1 MPEHTPSGAHRSR
14 GFHACHA
21 AYFALLCAV
30 FAGLGCATLNQ
41 LRFEQPTIQLEA
53 VEITGLGP
61 QGGSFDLWLD
71 VFNPNGYDLTA
82 TRVEAALDLEETH
95 FGSAA
100 LEENVVLSSTEH
112 SRVVIPVSFTWEGV
126 GAAARALLERGAVSY
141 DMEASMWL
149 GGSLGNRRVV
159 LRRRGEAPIKD
170 AYP

>member
-1 MPEHTPSGAHRSR
+1 MFIG
-14 GFHACHA
+14 CHA
-21 AYFALLCAV
+21 RYVALISAAYAGFGCSALS
-30 FAGLGCATLNQ
+30 Q

-53 VEITGLGP
+53 VEITRLGP

-71 VFNPNGYDLTA
+71 VFNPNSYDLRA

-112 SRVVIPVSFTWEGV
+112 SRVVIPVTFTWEGV
-126 GAAARALLERGAVSY
+126 GAAARAMLDRGAVSY

-149 GGSLGNRRVV
+149 GGSFGNRRVV
-159 LRRRGEAPIKD
+159 LRRSGEAPIKD
-170 AYP
+170 VYP